1 MWGSHVWEIFLALRT
16 QEALLSPLRALGRF
30 LAAELGMVAVA
41 FVISGPNPKST
52 KKKSS
57 EKKHENP
64 ACCWYTLTY
73 FSKRAAL
80 LRMNS

>member
-1 MWGSHVWEIFLALRT
+1 MALRT

-52 KKKSS
+52 KKKNQQGRNL
-57 EKKHENP
+57 KIQ
-64 ACCWYTLTY
+64 L
-73 FSKRAAL
+73 AAGIP
-80 LRMNS
+80 